1 MLNFPTITIR
11 LKWSDSCVE
20 RGKALV
26 PESVMKDSKFLKL
39 LENCEEK
46 VNILGEKNTEL
57 HNKLMDVLV
66 QGAES
71 TNLLVD
77 RFYFDI

>member
-1 MLNFPTITIR
+1 M
-11 LKWSDSCVE
+11 E
-20 RGKALV
+20 RAKALV
-26 PESVMKDSKFLKL
+26 PESVLKDSKFLKL

-46 VNILGEKNTEL
+46 VDNLGEQNTEI
-57 HNKLMDVLV
+57 HTKLMDVLV

-77 RFYFDI
+77 LFHNNLFKCSI